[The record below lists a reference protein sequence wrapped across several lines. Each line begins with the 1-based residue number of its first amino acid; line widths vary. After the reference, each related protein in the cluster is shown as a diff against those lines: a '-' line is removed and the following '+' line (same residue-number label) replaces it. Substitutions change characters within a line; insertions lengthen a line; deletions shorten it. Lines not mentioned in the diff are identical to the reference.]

1 MPSGKAA
8 VIDEH
13 AFDRRVDPAL
23 EAVGGARHG
32 AGGYERGVEECE
44 QGSRSERRFQPAVAT
59 SQGLVR
65 PPPFLSGGAGVPG
78 RVPGVGAFR
87 EHAAPPVVPF
97 VQLHRPGRGL
107 PRVVH
112 PGDRVGEA
120 LELASRLQ
128 ARPRRQVAA

>member
-13 AFDRRVDPAL
+13 AFDRRIDPAL

-32 AGGYERGVEECE
+32 AGGYERGVEERE

-65 PPPFLSGGAGVPG
+65 PPPFLSGGAGVPW
-78 RVPGVGAFR
+78 RVQRWRPSRSWPFFFILAPHNPHSGALF
-87 EHAAPPVVPF
+87 
-97 VQLHRPGRGL
+97 
-107 PRVVH
+107 
-112 PGDRVGEA
+112 DRV
-120 LELASRLQ
+120 LIT
-128 ARPRRQVAA
+128 P